1 MNALLTELARLYSAD
16 PQHAPLHD
24 ATRSPLIDAHGQ
36 VRCAV
41 LELAR
46 PADWQALSGL
56 WRGVQ
61 SALELPAPG
70 IAINGHDGYQLWFSW
85 QQPVAAA
92 EAQAFV
98 EALCTRF
105 LAGVA
110 PARLRCWP
118 GYTDAPARP
127 RGEGDFPAPVPRMH
141 PRSGQWSSYIA
152 PDLAAVF
159 ADEPWLD
166 RDPGVEAQAQ
176 LLTRL
181 ECIGP
186 EAFAK
191 AQQALQPPAP
201 AAPPATAVTIP
212 LAENTT
218 ARADPAPSGTP
229 YPAQTPA
236 TFLHA
241 VMQDAQAPLA
251 LRVQAAVA
259 LLGREGH

>member
-46 PADWQALSGL
+46 PADWQALGGL

-85 QQPVAAA
+85 QQPIAHS

-118 GYTDAPARP
+118 GPTDAPAQP
-127 RGEGDFPAPVPRMH
+127 PGEGEFPAPVPRMH

-176 LLTRL
+176 LLARL

-191 AQQALQPPAP
+191 AQQALQAVATPLSAAEATSPVESATAP
-201 AAPPATAVTIP
+201 AHP
-212 LAENTT
+212 E
-218 ARADPAPSGTP
+218 PSGAP
-229 YPAQTPA
+229 YPAQTPNS
-236 TFLHA
+236 FLHA

-259 LLGREGH
+259 LLGREGC